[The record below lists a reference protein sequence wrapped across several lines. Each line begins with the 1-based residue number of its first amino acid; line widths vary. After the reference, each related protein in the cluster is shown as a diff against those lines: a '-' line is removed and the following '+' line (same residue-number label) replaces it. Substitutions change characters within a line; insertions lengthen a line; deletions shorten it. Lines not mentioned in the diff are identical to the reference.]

1 MTTQTD
7 TKPQTLSSAQIQQ
20 DQHAYAIA
28 CCQKGLLETLPDLSF
43 HNPETVA
50 EAFLATLIARPKNAN
65 AVLSYL
71 WDNHPYVSW
80 NEQPILSR
88 LITVA
93 PKLAPKIFAHVF
105 ETDPLRMRL
114 LARNVG
120 VQALRTNT
128 PDLLIM
134 VLPYLNARS
143 LGDLIKHACESKQLS
158 LIKMV
163 VEAYPIDGNLDF
175 LKDLSSKHQHEV
187 QCVFNE
193 MQSRRIHGHIGPISH
208 SRAPSATRKM

>member
-1 MTTQTD
+1 MVAKKDSTQVLKPTQITD
-7 TKPQTLSSAQIQQ
+7 
-20 DQHAYAIA
+20 DQRAYAIA
-28 CCQKGLLETLPDLSF
+28 CCQKGLIKKLPELSF
-43 HNPETVA
+43 DNPQTVA
-50 EAFLATLIARPKNAN
+50 EAFSATLIAHPKNAH

-193 MQSRRIHGHIGPISH
+193 MQSRRLHSILNDIS
-208 SRAPSATRKM
+208 PSERTSIRKM